1 MRIQQIKVGSAAND
15 GAGDPI
21 RIAFSKTNDNVNELA
36 KSLGVN
42 AKGELPSALP
52 IASGGTGATTASAA
66 RDNLGAASLDR
77 NTFSGAQ
84 AVESGAGSCI
94 VESHRMLRRRP
105 SAVVYDGFMRGDVI
119 LGALGNIEIYRQIF
133 GYSGGSA
140 DWGTGGIIANVM
152 NIYIGGNS
160 PHIRK
165 ISTNVDYWLPL
176 TYATTTAAA
185 ANVNIAS
192 NGALTRSTSS
202 LQYKTNVEALSDEHA
217 DNVIFST
224 KPIWYRSSCEVD
236 NCEWSWY
243 GLGAEDVAEIDP
255 RLVHWRTTETQQVE
269 REESFEEDGEIKT
282 EVFQDTVEVPLSEP
296 VAEGVQ
302 YDRFVPHLINVIQ
315 RLTKR
320 IEVLENGTK

>member
-1 MRIQQIKVGSAAND
+1 MAKQVINLGTSPTGVGGDTSRSANVKVNSNIDEVYAAL
-15 GAGDPI
+15 GANEQGEIPAAIPI
-21 RIAFSKTNDNVNELA
+21 NK
-36 KSLGVN
+36 
-42 AKGELPSALP
+42 
-52 IASGGTGATTASAA
+52 GGTGATTASVA
-66 RDNLGAASLDR
+66 RNNLGAASLSG

-84 AVESGAGSCI
+84 TVESSAGSST
-94 VESHRMLRRRP
+94 VESHRILRRRP
-105 SAVVYDGFMRGDVI
+105 SAVVYDGFMRGDII
-119 LGALGNIEIYRQIF
+119 LGASGNIEMYRQIF

-140 DWGTGGIIANVM
+140 DWGTGGIIAHVANS
-152 NIYIGGNS
+152 YIGGNS

-165 ISTNVDYWLPL
+165 ISTNVDHWLPF
-176 TYATTTAAA
+176 TYAATTAAA

-192 NGALTRSTSS
+192 HGALTRSTSS

-217 DNVIFST
+217 DNVIFNA
-224 KPIWYRSSCEVD
+224 KPIWYRSSCEAD

-269 REESFEEDGEIKT
+269 RKESFEEDGETKT
-282 EVFQDTVEVPLSEP
+282 EVFQDAIEVPLSEP

-320 IEVLENGTK
+320 IEVLEST